1 MGTIL
6 PLKIPIAIVGTSQ
19 IKLGSPC
26 CQDQQLRSLSVPES
40 IHEEWKKGGTSRAR
54 LQELFAS
61 CGFDKDATWFSSLF
75 CHDFRSLTQKKKRL
89 P

>member
-19 IKLGSPC
+19 IKLAPHA
-26 CQDQQLRSLSVPES
+26 V
-40 IHEEWKKGGTSRAR
+40 KT
-54 LQELFAS
+54 
-61 CGFDKDATWFSSLF
+61 SSLGVF
-75 CHDFRSLTQKKKRL
+75 LYQKVSMKSGRKVVLQGPGCKNSLLPVVLTRIPPGFQIFFVMTSDPSHKKDRL